1 MREPLALI
9 APSYTKRIEIIA
21 LIPISTRTFL
31 SFFARNFACL
41 KSKILEILCGN
52 ASRIFFVDFDCEN
65 CMENRNANIWKL
77 SRRAKKVAG
86 SFQPKSYFQL
96 AETTHNVEILCR
108 FAFVE
113 YFSWCDCANRRHA
126 IIAGFSFQEALFSR
140 RKFIFSGENSV
151 RFAATSHGGKPLYET
166 SLAQRKT

>member
-1 MREPLALI
+1 
-9 APSYTKRIEIIA
+9 
-21 LIPISTRTFL
+21 
-31 SFFARNFACL
+31 
-41 KSKILEILCGN
+41 
-52 ASRIFFVDFDCEN
+52 VDFDCEN
-65 CMENRNANIWKL
+65 CMENRNAKYL
-77 SRRAKKVAG
+77 KTVFGRAKKVAE
-86 SFQPKSYFQL
+86 SFVVKSNFQL

-151 RFAATSHGGKPLYET
+151 RFAATSHGGKPLALIAPSYT
-166 SLAQRKT
+166 KRLKTIT